1 MPKESHLALND
12 LIDVVEALTELVE
25 ELNPGATESIRRIR
39 FLIERAEAC
48 ANRAMAY
55 EC

>member
-1 MPKESHLALND
+1 MAKDSHLALND
-12 LIDVVEALTELVE
+12 LLDIVEILTGLVE
-25 ELNPGATESIRRIR
+25 ELNPCATESIRRAR

-55 EC
+55 ES